1 MMSSASRSR
10 GTPIPPLSAVA
21 GHGRPQVHR
30 LAQLDEVAGGRRAV
44 EADVQAATPRP
55 RATRHQRARAAV
67 PVMGDADDPAQ
78 RVSPL
83 VDDPA
88 ADVPPKLLRAHGARL
103 PNKR

>member
-1 MMSSASRSR
+1 
-10 GTPIPPLSAVA
+10 
-21 GHGRPQVHR
+21 
-30 LAQLDEVAGGRRAV
+30 
-44 EADVQAATPRP
+44 
-55 RATRHQRARAAV
+55 
-67 PVMGDADDPAQ
+67 MGDADDPAQ